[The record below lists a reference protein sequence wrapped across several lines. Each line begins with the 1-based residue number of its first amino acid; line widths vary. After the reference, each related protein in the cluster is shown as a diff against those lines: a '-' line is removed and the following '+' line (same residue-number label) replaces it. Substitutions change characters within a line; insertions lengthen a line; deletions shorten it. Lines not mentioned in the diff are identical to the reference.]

1 MNPIPVLSATEAAAW
16 DSAARTTY
24 RVPSRVLMETA
35 GRAIVQVLVAQFP
48 EATAGGVLIA
58 AGAGNNG
65 GDGWVIARALH
76 SAGIPVW
83 VAAVDPKT
91 DDAIDNRALAR
102 LDGVHELG
110 RQEAWPQVALAV
122 DALLGT
128 GAVGPAKGDVL
139 ALAERVA
146 AFGAPILAVDGPT
159 GLDLTSGE
167 AHGPIR
173 ARLTVTFGGPRR
185 GHLLA
190 REWCGE
196 IVVVDIG
203 FPPPDSG
210 WPVLVTDRWA
220 AERLP
225 RLAPQMHKGDRGR
238 VCVVGG
244 ADGMSGAALHAARA
258 ALAAGAGLVKLV
270 AARETIAAAQASLP
284 DVLTVE
290 TAFGETLEP
299 AAIEALGWADALVLG
314 PGLGREPR
322 ASREQFVRQVL
333 SQRPVPTV
341 IDADALHLFRADSL
355 PREERGVPT
364 GSRALVCTP
373 HLGEFRALA
382 GDALADEAANDRWS
396 AAARAAAKLK
406 CTVLLKGVPTVI
418 ADLRGPEQVVASGN
432 PGLATGG
439 SGDLL
444 AGFIGAFLARGT
456 AAAEAAALGAHALG
470 RAADQGAR
478 QWTARSL
485 RPADVLAALP
495 EVWRAWREV
504 KPGAPPVVAE
514 LDAPEL

>member
-1 MNPIPVLSATEAAAW
+1 VNPIPVLSASEAAAW
-16 DSAARTTY
+16 DSQARTQY
-24 RVPSRVLMETA
+24 RIPSRVLMETA
-35 GRAIVQVLVAQFP
+35 GRAVAQVLVSEFRNVVS
-48 EATAGGVLIA
+48 GGVLIA

-65 GDGWVIARALH
+65 GDGWVVARALH
-76 SAGIPVW
+76 ATGIPVW
-83 VAAVDPKT
+83 VVAVDPKT

-102 LDGVHELG
+102 LDGVRELG
-110 RQEAWPQVALAV
+110 REEAWPQATLAV
-122 DALLGT
+122 DSLLGT

-139 ALAERVA
+139 ALAQRLIEY
-146 AFGAPILAVDGPT
+146 GAPILAVDGPT

-167 AHGPIR
+167 AHGPVR
-173 ARLTVTFGGPRR
+173 AQITVTFGGPRR
-185 GHLLA
+185 GHLIA
-190 REWCGE
+190 REWCGKV
-196 IVVVDIG
+196 VVVDIG
-203 FPPPDSG
+203 FPPPDAA
-210 WPVLVTDRWA
+210 WPVLVTDAWA

-290 TAFGETLEP
+290 STLGEDLDP
-299 AAIEALGWADALVLG
+299 AAAEALEWADAVVLG
-314 PGLGREPR
+314 PGLGRET
-322 ASREQFVRQVL
+322 AREQFVAQVL
-333 SQRPVPTV
+333 SRRAVPTV
-341 IDADALHLFRADSL
+341 IDADALHYFKGQVNR
-355 PREERGVPT
+355 PV
-364 GSRALVCTP
+364 VCTP

-396 AAARAAAKLK
+396 AAARAAAKLR

-418 ADLRGPEQVVASGN
+418 ADLRGPEHVVASGN

-456 AAAEAAALGAHALG
+456 APAEAAALGAHALG
-470 RAADQGAR
+470 RAAESGAR

-495 EVWRAWREV
+495 DVWRAWKEV
-504 KPGAPPVVAE
+504 HPVGPPILVELEAPDVA
-514 LDAPEL
+514 

>member
-1 MNPIPVLSATEAAAW
+1 
-16 DSAARTTY
+16 
-24 RVPSRVLMETA
+24 
-35 GRAIVQVLVAQFP
+35 VLV
-48 EATAGGVLIA
+48 A

-76 SAGIPVW
+76 AVGIPVW
-83 VAAVDPKT
+83 VTAVDPKT

-102 LDGVHELG
+102 VDGVRELG
-110 RQEAWPQVALAV
+110 REEAWPKAAVAV

-128 GAVGPAKGDVL
+128 GAAGPAKGDVL
-139 ALAERVA
+139 ALAQRLVEY
-146 AFGAPILAVDGPT
+146 GAPILAVDGPT

-167 AHGPIR
+167 AHGPVR
-173 ARLTVTFGGPRR
+173 AQLTVTFGGARR

-190 REWCGE
+190 REWCGKV
-196 IVVVDIG
+196 IVVDIG
-203 FPPPDSG
+203 FPPPDSA
-210 WPVLVTDRWA
+210 WPLLVTDRWA

-238 VCVVGG
+238 VCVIGG

-284 DVLTVE
+284 DVLTAE
-290 TAFGETLEP
+290 SALGETLEP
-299 AAIEALGWADALVLG
+299 AVAEAIDWADAVVLG

-322 ASREQFVRQVL
+322 EARASFVAAVVL
-333 SQRPVPTV
+333 RRPVPTV
-341 IDADALHLFRADSL
+341 IDADALHFFRAD
-355 PREERGVPT
+355 VPT

-396 AAARAAAKLK
+396 AAARAATKLK
-406 CTVLLKGVPTVI
+406 CTVLLKGVPTVV
-418 ADLRGPEQVVASGN
+418 ADLRGPQHVVASGN

-456 AAAEAAALGAHALG
+456 APAEAAALGAHALG
-470 RAADQGAR
+470 RAAELGAR

-485 RPADVLAALP
+485 RPADVLASLP
-495 EVWRAWREV
+495 DVWRAWRDV
-504 KPGAPPVVAE
+504 KPGRPPVLVE
-514 LDAPEL
+514 LEAPEV

>member
-1 MNPIPVLSATEAAAW
+1 VNPIPVLSASEAAAW
-16 DSAARTTY
+16 DAAARTQY

-35 GRAIVQVLVAQFP
+35 GRAIVQVLVA
-48 EATAGGVLIA
+48 ELSDAASGGVLVA

-65 GDGWVIARALH
+65 GDGWA
-76 SAGIPVW
+76 AGVPVW
-83 VAAVDPKT
+83 VASVDPKT

-102 LDGVHELG
+102 LDGVRELG
-110 RQEAWPQVALAV
+110 REEAWPKAAVAV

-128 GAVGPAKGDVL
+128 GAAGPAKGDVL
-139 ALAERVA
+139 ALAQRLVDY
-146 AFGAPILAVDGPT
+146 GASILAVDGPT

-167 AHGPIR
+167 AHGPVH
-173 ARLTVTFGGPRR
+173 AKLTVTFGAPRR

-190 REWCGE
+190 REWCGKV
-196 IVVVDIG
+196 VVVDIG
-203 FPPPDSG
+203 FPPPDSA
-210 WPVLVTDRWA
+210 WPLLVTDRWA

-290 TAFGETLEP
+290 SALGETLEP
-299 AAIEALGWADALVLG
+299 AVAEALDWADALVIG

-322 ASREQFVRQVL
+322 TSRKNFLAALL
-333 SQRPVPTV
+333 SRRPIPTV
-341 IDADALHLFRADSL
+341 IDADALHFPEALGPS
-355 PREERGVPT
+355 PRP
-364 GSRALVCTP
+364 LVLTP
-373 HLGEFRALA
+373 HVGEFRALA
-382 GDALADEAANDRWS
+382 GDTLADEAANDRWS

-418 ADLRGPEQVVASGN
+418 ADLRGPEHVVASGN

-456 AAAEAAALGAHALG
+456 APAEAAALGAHALG
-470 RAADQGAR
+470 RAAELGAR

-495 EVWRAWREV
+495 DVWRAWRDV
-504 KPGAPPVVAE
+504 RPGQPPVLVE
-514 LDAPEL
+514 LEAPDV

>member
-1 MNPIPVLSATEAAAW
+1 VNPIPVLSASEAAAW
-16 DSAARTTY
+16 DAAARTQY

-35 GRAIVQVLVAQFP
+35 GRAVAQVLVGAMP
-48 EATAGGVLIA
+48 DASTGGVLVA

-76 SAGIPVW
+76 AIGIPVW
-83 VAAVDPKT
+83 VASVDPKT

-102 LDGVHELG
+102 LDGVRELG
-110 RQEAWPQVALAV
+110 REEAWPKAAVAV

-128 GAVGPAKGDVL
+128 GAAGPAKGDVL
-139 ALAERVA
+139 ALAQRLA
-146 AFGAPILAVDGPT
+146 AYGAPILAVDGPT

-167 AHGPIR
+167 AHGPVR
-173 ARLTVTFGGPRR
+173 AQLTVTFGGPRR

-190 REWCGE
+190 REWCGKV
-196 IVVVDIG
+196 VVVDIG
-203 FPPPDSG
+203 FPPPDSA
-210 WPVLVTDRWA
+210 WPVLVTDKWA

-238 VCVVGG
+238 VCVIGG

-270 AARETIAAAQASLP
+270 AARETVAAAQASLP

-290 TAFGETLEP
+290 S
-299 AAIEALGWADALVLG
+299 ALGEAPEPQVLEAVDWADAVVLG

-322 ASREQFVRQVL
+322 QARASFVAAVVSRR
-333 SQRPVPTV
+333 SVPTV
-341 IDADALHLFRADSL
+341 IDADALHVFRAD
-355 PREERGVPT
+355 VPT
-364 GSRALVCTP
+364 DSRALVCTP
-373 HLGEFRALA
+373 HLGEFRALV
-382 GDALADEAANDRWS
+382 GDGLADEAANDRWS
-396 AAARAAAKLK
+396 AAARAATKLK

-456 AAAEAAALGAHALG
+456 APAEAAALGAHALG
-470 RAADQGAR
+470 RAAEQGAR

-485 RPADVLAALP
+485 RPADVLASLP
-495 EVWRAWREV
+495 DVWRAWKDVGPAR
-504 KPGAPPVVAE
+504 PPVLVE
-514 LDAPEL
+514 LEAPEVL

>member
-1 MNPIPVLSATEAAAW
+1 MNPIPVLSASEAAAW
-16 DSAARTTY
+16 DAAARTQY
-24 RVPSRVLMETA
+24 RVPSRVLMEAA
-35 GRAIVQVLVAQFP
+35 GRAVVQVLVTEMS
-48 EATAGGVLIA
+48 EASTGGVLFA
-58 AGAGNNG
+58 AGGGNNG

-76 SAGIPVW
+76 AVGIPVW
-83 VAAVDPKT
+83 VSAVDPKT

-102 LDGVHELG
+102 LDGVRELG
-110 RQEAWPQVALAV
+110 REEAWPKAAVAV

-128 GAVGPAKGDVL
+128 GAAGPAKGDIL
-139 ALAERVA
+139 ALAQRLVDY
-146 AFGAPILAVDGPT
+146 GAPILAVDGPT

-167 AHGPIR
+167 AHGPVR
-173 ARLTVTFGGPRR
+173 AQLTVTFGGPRR

-190 REWCGE
+190 REWCGKV
-196 IVVVDIG
+196 VVVDIG
-203 FPPPDSG
+203 FPPPDG
-210 WPVLVTDRWA
+210 AWPLLITDRWA

-290 TAFGETLEP
+290 SALGETPEP
-299 AAIEALGWADALVLG
+299 AVADALDWADALVIG

-322 ASREQFVRQVL
+322 STRASYVAAVL
-333 SQRPVPTV
+333 SRRAIPTV
-341 IDADALHLFRADSL
+341 VDADALHVFRAD
-355 PREERGVPT
+355 VPT

-396 AAARAAAKLK
+396 AAARAATKLK

-418 ADLRGPEQVVASGN
+418 ADLRGPEHIVASGN

-456 AAAEAAALGAHALG
+456 APAEAAALGAHALG
-470 RAADQGAR
+470 RAAEQGAR

-495 EVWRAWREV
+495 DVWRAWKDVPSAR
-504 KPGAPPVVAE
+504 PPVLVE
-514 LDAPEL
+514 LEAPEVL

>member
-1 MNPIPVLSATEAAAW
+1 VNPIPVLSASEAAAW
-16 DSAARTTY
+16 DAAARTQY

-35 GRAIVQVLVAQFP
+35 GRAIVQVLVA
-48 EATAGGVLIA
+48 ELSDACTGGVLVA

-76 SAGIPVW
+76 AVGIPVW
-83 VAAVDPKT
+83 VTAVDPKT

-102 LDGVHELG
+102 VDGVRELG
-110 RQEAWPQVALAV
+110 REEAWPKAAVAV

-128 GAVGPAKGDVL
+128 GAAGPAKGDVL
-139 ALAERVA
+139 ALAQRLVEY
-146 AFGAPILAVDGPT
+146 GAPILAVDGPT

-167 AHGPIR
+167 AHGPVR
-173 ARLTVTFGGPRR
+173 AQLTVTFGGARR

-190 REWCGE
+190 REWCGKV
-196 IVVVDIG
+196 IVVDIG
-203 FPPPDSG
+203 FPPPDSA
-210 WPVLVTDRWA
+210 WPLLVTDRWA

-238 VCVVGG
+238 VCVIGG

-284 DVLTVE
+284 DVLTAE
-290 TAFGETLEP
+290 SALGETLEP
-299 AAIEALGWADALVLG
+299 AVAEAIDWADAVVLG

-322 ASREQFVRQVL
+322 EARASFVAAVVSR
-333 SQRPVPTV
+333 RPVPTV
-341 IDADALHLFRADSL
+341 IDADALHFFRAD
-355 PREERGVPT
+355 VPT

-396 AAARAAAKLK
+396 AAARAATKLK
-406 CTVLLKGVPTVI
+406 CTVLLKGVPTVV
-418 ADLRGPEQVVASGN
+418 ADLRGPEHVVASGN

-456 AAAEAAALGAHALG
+456 APAEAAALGAHALG
-470 RAADQGAR
+470 RAAELGAR

-485 RPADVLAALP
+485 RPADVLASLP
-495 EVWRAWREV
+495 DVWRAWRDV
-504 KPGAPPVVAE
+504 KPGRPPVLVE
-514 LDAPEL
+514 LEAPEV

>member
-1 MNPIPVLSATEAAAW
+1 MNPIPVLSASEAAAW
-16 DSAARTTY
+16 DSAARTQY
-24 RVPSRVLMETA
+24 RIPSRVLMETA
-35 GRAIVQVLVAQFP
+35 GRAVVQVLLSAMP
-48 EATAGGVLIA
+48 DAASGGVLVA

-65 GDGWVIARALH
+65 GDGWVMARALH
-76 SAGIPVW
+76 AAGIPVW

-102 LDGVHELG
+102 VDGVRELG
-110 RQEAWPQVALAV
+110 REEPWPQAAVAV

-128 GAVGPAKGDVL
+128 GATGPAKGDVL
-139 ALAERVA
+139 LLADRLA
-146 AFGAPILAVDGPT
+146 DYGAPIVAVDGPT

-167 AHGPIR
+167 AHGPVR

-190 REWCGE
+190 REWCGTV
-196 IVVVDIG
+196 VVVDIG
-203 FPPPDSG
+203 FPPPDAG
-210 WPVLVTDRWA
+210 WPVLVTDGWA
-220 AERLP
+220 GERLP

-238 VCVVGG
+238 VCVIGG

-270 AARETIAAAQASLP
+270 AASETIAAAQASLP
-284 DVLTVE
+284 DLLTVE
-290 TAFGETLEP
+290 TTFAETLEP
-299 AAIEALGWADALVLG
+299 AVAEAAEWADALVLG
-314 PGLGREPR
+314 PGLGRSSAREGFVAQILARR
-322 ASREQFVRQVL
+322 AI
-333 SQRPVPTV
+333 PTV
-341 IDADALHLFRADSL
+341 IDADALHFFKGAANR
-355 PREERGVPT
+355 PV
-364 GSRALVCTP
+364 VCTP
-373 HLGEFRALA
+373 HLGEFRVLA
-382 GDALADEAANDRWS
+382 GDVLADEAANDRWS

-418 ADLRGPEQVVASGN
+418 ADLRGPELVVASGN

-456 AAAEAAALGAHALG
+456 APAEAAALGAHALG
-470 RAADQGAR
+470 CAADRGAK

-495 EVWRAWREV
+495 EVWRVWQSPA
-504 KPGAPPVVAE
+504 KPCPPVLCE
-514 LDAPEL
+514 LEAPELL

>member
-16 DSAARTTY
+16 DSAARTQY

-35 GRAIVQVLVAQFP
+35 GRAVAQVLVAEQP
-48 EATAGGVLIA
+48 EAMTGGVLVA
-58 AGAGNNG
+58 CGAGNNG

-76 SAGIPVW
+76 ATGIPVW

-102 LDGVHELG
+102 LDGVRELG
-110 RQEAWPQVALAV
+110 RDESWPQAAVAV

-128 GAVGPAKGDVL
+128 GAAGPAKGDVL
-139 ALAERVA
+139 ALAERLA
-146 AFGAPILAVDGPT
+146 AYGAPIFAVDGPT

-167 AHGPIR
+167 AHGPIH
-173 ARLTVTFGGPRR
+173 ARLTVTFGGARR
-185 GHLLA
+185 GHLIA
-190 REWCGE
+190 REWCGK

-203 FPPPDSG
+203 FPPPDTA

-220 AERLP
+220 GERLP

-238 VCVVGG
+238 VCIVGG
-244 ADGMSGAALHAARA
+244 ANGMTGAALHAARA

-270 AARETIAAAQASLP
+270 AAHETIAAAQASLP

-290 TAFGETLEP
+290 TAIGETLEP
-299 AAIEALGWADALVLG
+299 AVVEALEWADAVVLG

-322 ASREQFVRQVL
+322 AAREQFVREVL
-333 SQRPVPTV
+333 ARRPLPTV
-341 IDADALHLFRADSL
+341 IDADALHLLHNLDSL
-355 PREERGVPT
+355 DQPRQR
-364 GSRALVCTP
+364 SLVCTP

-418 ADLRGPEQVVASGN
+418 ADLRGPVHVVASGN

-444 AGFIGAFLARGT
+444 AGFIGAILARGT
-456 AAAEAAALGAHALG
+456 APAEAAALGAHALG
-470 RAADQGAR
+470 RAAEEGAR

-495 EVWRAWREV
+495 EVWRAWRDV
-504 KPGAPPVVAE
+504 KPHAPPLVAT

>member
-1 MNPIPVLSATEAAAW
+1 MNPVPVLSAGEAAAW
-16 DSAARTTY
+16 DAAARTQY
-24 RVPSRVLMETA
+24 RIPSRVLMETA
-35 GRAIVQVLVAQFP
+35 GRAIVQVLVTEMPDAV
-48 EATAGGVLIA
+48 TGGGGVLIT

-76 SAGIPVW
+76 SAGVPVW

-110 RQEAWPQVALAV
+110 REEAWPQAAVAV

-128 GAVGPAKGDVL
+128 GAAGPANGDVL
-139 ALAERVA
+139 ALAQRLA
-146 AFGAPILAVDGPT
+146 DYGAPILAVDGPT

-167 AHGPIR
+167 AHGPVR
-173 ARLTVTFGGPRR
+173 ARLTVTFGGLRR

-190 REWCGE
+190 REWCGKL
-196 IVVVDIG
+196 VVVDIG
-203 FPPPDSG
+203 FPPPDAA
-210 WPVLVTDRWA
+210 WPVLVSDAWA
-220 AERLP
+220 AARLP

-238 VCVVGG
+238 VCVIGG
-244 ADGMSGAALHAARA
+244 ANGMTGAALHAARG

-284 DVLTVE
+284 DLLTVE
-290 TAFGETLEP
+290 TEFGETIEP
-299 AAIEALGWADALVLG
+299 GVAEALEWADALVLG

-322 ASREQFVRQVL
+322 TAREQFVREVL
-333 SQRPVPTV
+333 AHRPVPTV
-341 IDADALHLFRADSL
+341 VDADALHFLQNLQNLHQPPQR
-355 PREERGVPT
+355 
-364 GSRALVCTP
+364 LVCTP
-373 HLGEFRALA
+373 HLGEFRILA
-382 GDALADEAANDRWS
+382 GDAFADEAANDRWS
-396 AAARAAAKLK
+396 ATARAAAKLK

-418 ADLRGPEQVVASGN
+418 ADLRGPEHVVASGN

-456 AAAEAAALGAHALG
+456 APAEAAALGAHALG
-470 RAADQGAR
+470 RAAEQGAR

-485 RPADVLAALP
+485 RPADVLASLP
-495 EVWRAWREV
+495 EVWRAWQSVTPRR
-504 KPGAPPVVAE
+504 PPILLD
-514 LDAPEL
+514 LDAPDLL

>member
-1 MNPIPVLSATEAAAW
+1 VNPIPVLSASEAAAW
-16 DSAARTTY
+16 DAAARTQY
-24 RVPSRVLMETA
+24 RVPSRVLMEAA
-35 GRAIVQVLVAQFP
+35 GRAIVQVLVAEMS
-48 EATAGGVLIA
+48 EASTGGVLVA
-58 AGAGNNG
+58 AGGGNNG

-76 SAGIPVW
+76 AVGIPVW
-83 VAAVDPKT
+83 VSAVDPKT

-102 LDGVHELG
+102 LDGVRELG
-110 RQEAWPQVALAV
+110 REEAWPKAAVAV

-128 GAVGPAKGDVL
+128 GAAGPAKGDVL
-139 ALAERVA
+139 ALAQRLMEY
-146 AFGAPILAVDGPT
+146 GAPILAVDGPT

-167 AHGPIR
+167 AHGPVR
-173 ARLTVTFGGPRR
+173 AQLTVTFGGPRR

-190 REWCGE
+190 REWCGK
-196 IVVVDIG
+196 VVVIDIG
-203 FPPPDSG
+203 FPPPDG
-210 WPVLVTDRWA
+210 AWPLLITDRWA

-284 DVLTVE
+284 DILTVE
-290 TAFGETLEP
+290 SALGETLEP
-299 AAIEALGWADALVLG
+299 AAVEALDWADAVVLG

-322 ASREQFVRQVL
+322 DARSPFVAAVL
-333 SQRPVPTV
+333 SRRPVPTV
-341 IDADALHLFRADSL
+341 VDADALHLLAEVNLTPGTRH
-355 PREERGVPT
+355 
-364 GSRALVCTP
+364 LVCTP

-396 AAARAAAKLK
+396 AAARAATKLK

-418 ADLRGPEQVVASGN
+418 ADLRGPEYVVASGN

-456 AAAEAAALGAHALG
+456 APAEAAALGAHALG
-470 RAADQGAR
+470 RAAEQGAR

-495 EVWRAWREV
+495 DVWRGWKDVRPAR
-504 KPGAPPVVAE
+504 PPVLVE
-514 LDAPEL
+514 LEAPEVL

>member
-1 MNPIPVLSATEAAAW
+1 MNPIPVLSASEAAAW
-16 DSAARTTY
+16 DAAARTQY

-35 GRAIVQVLVAQFP
+35 GRAVAQVLVAELP
-48 EATAGGVLIA
+48 AATTGGVLVA

-76 SAGIPVW
+76 ATGIPVW

-102 LDGVHELG
+102 LDGVRELG
-110 RQEAWPQVALAV
+110 REEAWPQAAVVV

-128 GAVGPAKGDVL
+128 GAAGPAKGDVL
-139 ALAERVA
+139 ALAERVVGY
-146 AFGAPILAVDGPT
+146 GAPIVAVDGPT

-167 AHGPIR
+167 AHGPVHAQR
-173 ARLTVTFGGPRR
+173 TVTFGGPRR

-190 REWCGE
+190 REWCGKV
-196 IVVVDIG
+196 IVVDIG
-203 FPPPDSG
+203 FPPPDSA
-210 WPVLVTDRWA
+210 WPVLVTDAWA
-220 AERLP
+220 AARLP
-225 RLAPQMHKGDRGR
+225 RLAAQMHKGDRGR

-284 DVLTVE
+284 DLLTVE
-290 TAFGETLEP
+290 SSLVEQLEP
-299 AAIEALGWADALVLG
+299 AAVEALEWADAVVLG

-322 ASREQFVRQVL
+322 DARKSFVAAALAR
-333 SQRPVPTV
+333 RPVPTV
-341 IDADALHLFRADSL
+341 VDADALHFMPEAPV
-355 PREERGVPT
+355 PRP
-364 GSRALVCTP
+364 LVLTP

-418 ADLRGPEQVVASGN
+418 ADLRGPEHVVASGN

-444 AGFIGAFLARGT
+444 AGFIGAFLARGS
-456 AAAEAAALGAHALG
+456 APAEAAALGAHALG
-470 RAADQGAR
+470 RAAELGAR

-495 EVWRAWREV
+495 DVWRAWKDV
-504 KPGAPPVVAE
+504 GPGRPPVLVE
-514 LDAPEL
+514 LEAPETA

>member
-1 MNPIPVLSATEAAAW
+1 MNPIPVLSASEAAAW
-16 DSAARTTY
+16 DAAARTQY

-35 GRAIVQVLVAQFP
+35 GRAVTQVLVGAMP
-48 EATAGGVLIA
+48 DASTGGVLVA

-76 SAGIPVW
+76 AIGIPVW
-83 VAAVDPKT
+83 VASVDPKT

-102 LDGVHELG
+102 LDGVRELG
-110 RQEAWPQVALAV
+110 REEAWPKAAVAV

-128 GAVGPAKGDVL
+128 GAAGPAKGDVL
-139 ALAERVA
+139 ALAERLA
-146 AFGAPILAVDGPT
+146 AYGAPILAVDGPT

-167 AHGPIR
+167 AHGPVR
-173 ARLTVTFGGPRR
+173 AQLTVTFGGPRR

-190 REWCGE
+190 REWCGKV
-196 IVVVDIG
+196 VVVDIG
-203 FPPPDSG
+203 FPPPDSA
-210 WPVLVTDRWA
+210 WPVLVTDKWA

-238 VCVVGG
+238 VCVIGG

-270 AARETIAAAQASLP
+270 AARETVAAAQASLP

-290 TAFGETLEP
+290 S
-299 AAIEALGWADALVLG
+299 ALGEAPEPQVLEAVDWADAVVLG

-322 ASREQFVRQVL
+322 QARASFVAAVVSRR
-333 SQRPVPTV
+333 SVPTV
-341 IDADALHLFRADSL
+341 IDADALHVFRAD
-355 PREERGVPT
+355 VPT
-364 GSRALVCTP
+364 DSRALVCTP
-373 HLGEFRALA
+373 HLGEFRALV
-382 GDALADEAANDRWS
+382 GDGLADEAANDRWS
-396 AAARAAAKLK
+396 AAARAATKLK

-456 AAAEAAALGAHALG
+456 APAEAAALGAHALG
-470 RAADQGAR
+470 RAAEQGAR

-485 RPADVLAALP
+485 RPADVLASLP
-495 EVWRAWREV
+495 DVWRAWKDVGPHR
-504 KPGAPPVVAE
+504 PPVLVE
-514 LDAPEL
+514 LEAPEVL

>member
-16 DSAARTTY
+16 DSAARTQY

-35 GRAIVQVLVAQFP
+35 GRAVARVLVDEMPDAL
-48 EATAGGVLIA
+48 TGGVLIA

-65 GDGWVIARALH
+65 GDGWVVARALH
-76 SAGIPVW
+76 AAGIPVW
-83 VAAVDPKT
+83 VSAVDPKT

-102 LDGVHELG
+102 VDGVHELG
-110 RQEAWPQVALAV
+110 REEPWPQAAVAV

-128 GAVGPAKGDVL
+128 GAAGPAKGDVL
-139 ALAERVA
+139 ALAQRVVDY
-146 AFGAPILAVDGPT
+146 GAPILAIDGPT

-167 AHGPIR
+167 AHGPIH
-173 ARLTVTFGGPRR
+173 ARITVTFGGPRR
-185 GHLLA
+185 GHLLQ
-190 REWCGE
+190 REWCGKV
-196 IVVVDIG
+196 VVVDIG
-203 FPPPDSG
+203 FPPADAA
-210 WPVLVTDRWA
+210 WPLLVTDHWA

-244 ADGMSGAALHAARA
+244 ADGMSGAALHTARA

-270 AARETIAAAQASLP
+270 AARDTIAAAQASLP

-290 TAFGETLEP
+290 SALGETLEP
-299 AAIEALGWADALVLG
+299 AVAEALDWADALVIG

-322 ASREQFVRQVL
+322 STRASFVAAVMSR
-333 SQRPVPTV
+333 RAIPTV
-341 IDADALHLFRADSL
+341 VDADALHVFRAD
-355 PREERGVPT
+355 VPT

-382 GDALADEAANDRWS
+382 GDTLADEAANDRWS
-396 AAARAAAKLK
+396 AAGRAAAKLK
-406 CTVLLKGVPTVI
+406 CTILLKGVPTVI
-418 ADLRGPEQVVASGN
+418 ADLRGPEHVVASGN

-444 AGFIGAFLARGT
+444 AGFVGAFLARGT
-456 AAAEAAALGAHALG
+456 APAEAAALGAHALG
-470 RAADQGAR
+470 RAAEQGAR

-495 EVWRAWREV
+495 EVWRAWKNVPTV
-504 KPGAPPVVAE
+504 KPPLLVELEAPDV
-514 LDAPEL
+514 L

>member
-1 MNPIPVLSATEAAAW
+1 VNPIPVLSASEAAAW
-16 DSAARTTY
+16 DAAARTQY

-35 GRAIVQVLVAQFP
+35 GRAIVQVLVA
-48 EATAGGVLIA
+48 ELSDAAGGGVLVA

-76 SAGIPVW
+76 AAGVPVS
-83 VAAVDPKT
+83 VASVDPKT

-102 LDGVHELG
+102 LDGVRELG
-110 RQEAWPQVALAV
+110 REEAWPKAAVAV

-128 GAVGPAKGDVL
+128 GAAGPAKGDVR
-139 ALAERVA
+139 ALAQRLVDY
-146 AFGAPILAVDGPT
+146 GAPILAVDGPT

-167 AHGPIR
+167 AHGPVH
-173 ARLTVTFGGPRR
+173 AKLTVTFGAPRR

-190 REWCGE
+190 REWCGKV
-196 IVVVDIG
+196 VVVDIG
-203 FPPPDSG
+203 FPPPDSA
-210 WPVLVTDRWA
+210 WPLLVTDRWA

-238 VCVVGG
+238 VCIVGG
-244 ADGMSGAALHAARA
+244 SNGMTGAALHAARA

-270 AARETIAAAQASLP
+270 AAGETIAAAQASLP

-290 TAFGETLEP
+290 SALGETLEP
-299 AAIEALGWADALVLG
+299 AVAEALEWADAVVLG

-322 ASREQFVRQVL
+322 TSREQFVRQVL
-333 SQRPVPTV
+333 AQRAVPTV
-341 IDADALHLFRADSL
+341 IDADALHVFRAD
-355 PREERGVPT
+355 VPT

-396 AAARAAAKLK
+396 ATARAAAKLK

-418 ADLRGPEQVVASGN
+418 ADLRGPEHVVASGN

-456 AAAEAAALGAHALG
+456 VPAEAAALGAHALG
-470 RAADQGAR
+470 RAAELGAR

-495 EVWRAWREV
+495 DVWRAWRDV
-504 KPGAPPVVAE
+504 PPGRPPVLVE
-514 LDAPEL
+514 LEAPDV

>member
-1 MNPIPVLSATEAAAW
+1 VNPIPVLSATEAAAW
-16 DSAARTTY
+16 DAAARTQY

-35 GRAIVQVLVAQFP
+35 GRAIVQVLVAELP
-48 EATAGGVLIA
+48 DAAGGGVLVA

-76 SAGIPVW
+76 AAGIPVW
-83 VAAVDPKT
+83 VASVDPKT

-102 LDGVHELG
+102 LDGVRELG
-110 RQEAWPQVALAV
+110 REEAWPKAAVAV

-128 GAVGPAKGDVL
+128 GAAGPAKGDVL
-139 ALAERVA
+139 ALAQRLVDY
-146 AFGAPILAVDGPT
+146 GAPILAVDGPT

-167 AHGPIR
+167 AHGPVH
-173 ARLTVTFGGPRR
+173 AKLTVTFGAPRR

-190 REWCGE
+190 REWCGK

-203 FPPPDSG
+203 FPPPDSA
-210 WPVLVTDRWA
+210 WPLLVTDRWA
-220 AERLP
+220 ADRLP

-270 AARETIAAAQASLP
+270 AARDTIAAAQASLP

-290 TAFGETLEP
+290 SALGETLEP
-299 AAIEALGWADALVLG
+299 AVAEAIDWADALVIG

-322 ASREQFVRQVL
+322 TARASFVAAVL
-333 SQRPVPTV
+333 ARRAIPTV
-341 IDADALHLFRADSL
+341 IDADALHVFRAD
-355 PREERGVPT
+355 VPT

-373 HLGEFRALA
+373 HVGEFRALA
-382 GDALADEAANDRWS
+382 GDTLADEAANDRWS

-418 ADLRGPEQVVASGN
+418 ADLRGPEHIVASGN

-456 AAAEAAALGAHALG
+456 APAEAAALGAHALG
-470 RAADQGAR
+470 RAAELGAR

-495 EVWRAWREV
+495 DVWRAWRDDR
-504 KPGAPPVVAE
+504 PGRPPVLVE
-514 LDAPEL
+514 LEAPDV